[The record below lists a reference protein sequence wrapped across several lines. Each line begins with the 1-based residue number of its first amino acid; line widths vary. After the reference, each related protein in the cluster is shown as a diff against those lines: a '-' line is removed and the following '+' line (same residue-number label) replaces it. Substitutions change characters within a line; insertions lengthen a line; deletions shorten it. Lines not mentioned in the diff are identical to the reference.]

1 MCDTSRM
8 ATVLLAV
15 GEIRGT
21 VCAVLANKYKG
32 GQSTFDPECE
42 TMKRVL
48 SFWGEQLK
56 TATNTDDTDPAIFE
70 VYNTVAMHTIAG
82 ACARQDKNV
91 LSLVPILHEA
101 IASPGPNG
109 AIVART
115 IGGLVK
121 TNELLTAENHAVVKR
136 FYKQWAYTHF
146 AKPLYDLALPTG
158 DEDTAFAAGRYTTA
172 ILSLVSNCPFGVY
185 QEDLPALVRL
195 LITALNNNNNSS
207 GQGDITQ
214 PQVATSLEVLVEI
227 LANEPEALKEH
238 LKAIITAGMKTYEE
252 ATTKSTGNKVLA
264 RNLAAARK
272 LTLQLLGAIPKKFEE
287 RHLLPYAL
295 PMQRML
301 AMASGDKSREARKV
315 ALMARENW
323 AKISA

>member
-32 GQSTFDPECE
+32 GQSTFDPESE

-48 SFWGEQLK
+48 SFWGELLK
-56 TATNTDDTDPAIFE
+56 TAINTDDTDPAIFE
-70 VYNTVAMHTIAG
+70 VYNTVAIHTLAG

-121 TNELLTAENHAVVKR
+121 TNELLTSENHAVVKR

-158 DEDTAFAAGRYTTA
+158 AEDTAFTAGRYTTA
-172 ILSLVSNCPFGVY
+172 ILSLVSNCPFEVY

-195 LITALNNNNNSS
+195 LITALNNNNSS
-207 GQGDITQ
+207 DITQ

-227 LANEPEALKEH
+227 LASEPEALKGH

-252 ATTKSTGNKVLA
+252 AAKSSNANKVLA
-264 RNLAAARK
+264 RTLAGTRK

-301 AMASGDKSREARKV
+301 ATASGDKSREARKV
-315 ALMARENW
+315 ALLARENW
-323 AKISA
+323 AKVV

>member
-1 MCDTSRM
+1 
-8 ATVLLAV
+8 
-15 GEIRGT
+15 
-21 VCAVLANKYKG
+21 
-32 GQSTFDPECE
+32 
-42 TMKRVL
+42 MKRVL

-56 TATNTDDTDPAIFE
+56 TAINTDDTDPAIFE

-82 ACARQDKNV
+82 ACGRQDKNV

-121 TNELLTAENHAVVKR
+121 TNELLTSENHAVVKR

-158 DEDTAFAAGRYTTA
+158 DEDTAFAAGRYTIA
-172 ILSLVSNCPFGVY
+172 ILSLVSNCPFEVY

-195 LITALNNNNNSS
+195 LITALNNNSCASASN
-207 GQGDITQ
+207 GGDITQ

-227 LANEPEALKEH
+227 LSHEPEALMGH

-252 ATTKSTGNKVLA
+252 AAAQNTNKVLA

-315 ALMARENW
+315 ALLARENW